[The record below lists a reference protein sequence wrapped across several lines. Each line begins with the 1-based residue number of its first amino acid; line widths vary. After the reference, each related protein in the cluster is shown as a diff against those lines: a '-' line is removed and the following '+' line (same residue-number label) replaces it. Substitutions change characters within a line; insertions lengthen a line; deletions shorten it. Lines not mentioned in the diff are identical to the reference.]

1 MFRFYKLTLSNPIS
15 YIPGISVHRA
25 TLLYTE
31 FGIKTCN
38 DLLNFFPFRYIDKTQ
53 FYAIKDLQPNSSE
66 VQIVGKITRVT
77 SVAQKRGSRLVATFQ
92 DATGTME
99 LVWFRGQKWIKDSLK
114 INEGYVVYGKLNH
127 YNGSFS
133 IPHPEMELVTE
144 YKKKL
149 HTKMQPVYPSTEKF
163 TNSGVSNKLMRGY
176 IQILLQQFYDDI
188 QESFSQEIIDDFKLM
203 PKRDAFL
210 NVHFPKSQE
219 NLTKAEYRLKF
230 EELFFI
236 QLQLLRKK
244 LINKTKIKGF
254 VFENVGAIF
263 NEFYADKLPFDLT
276 NAQKRVL
283 KEVRKDVAS
292 GAHMN
297 RLLQGD
303 VGSGKTIV
311 ALLSMLLAIDNGFQA
326 TIMAPTEILANQHY
340 IAVSELLEGMNIK
353 VDILTG
359 SVRIKK
365 RREIH
370 ASLEDGTLHILIG
383 THALL
388 EDKVKFNNLGIAIID
403 EQHRFGVAQ
412 RSKLWAKGGR
422 SPSLTLP
429 EGKGISVRNRY
440 ETAHPSVYKLMKE
453 LQLERKKKTTEADQ
467 ILWEHLKTKKLD
479 IKFRRQ
485 HIVDEFIV
493 DFISIEKRLIIDV
506 DGKYHNNKEQQEA
519 DGLRIIILQ
528 ELGFKVIRFTNEE
541 VIRNTDKT
549 VTKIIQELEIQP
561 FGEVLGASPPHILV
575 MTATPIPRTLAMS
588 VYGDL
593 DISVIDELPPGR
605 KEVKTVHRFDSNRLS
620 VFKFMR
626 DEIAKG
632 RQVYIVY
639 PLIQESE
646 TMDYK
651 DLMDGFESVSREF
664 PTPEYQISIVHGKMK
679 PADKEYEMQRF
690 VKHETQIMV
699 ATTVIEVGVNVPN
712 ASVMIIESSERFGL
726 SQLHQLRGRVGRGS
740 DQSYCI
746 LLSSY
751 KLSAEGKTR
760 LKTMVETTDG
770 FKIAEVDLKLR
781 GPGNLMG
788 TQQSGVLNLKI
799 ADVVKD
805 TKILVSAR
813 NTAIALLQEDS
824 NLSKPENSSIKKTYL
839 ALSKTSKIWSNI
851 S

>member
-1 MFRFYKLTLSNPIS
+1 MNLDYPIT
-15 YIPGISVHRA
+15 YISGISVKRA
-25 TLLYTE
+25 TLLYSE
-31 FGIKTCN
+31 LGIKTCN
-38 DLLNFFPFRYIDKTQ
+38 DLLNFFPFRYIDKTK
-53 FYAIKDLQPNSSE
+53 FHAIKDLQPNSSE
-66 VQIVGKITRVT
+66 VQIVGKITNVK

-92 DATGTME
+92 DASGSIE
-99 LVWFRGQKWIKDSLK
+99 LVWFKGQKWIKDSLK
-114 INEGYVVYGKLNH
+114 IDVPYVVYGKLNH

-149 HTKMQPVYPSTEKF
+149 QTKMQPIYHSTEKL
-163 TNSGVSNKLMRGY
+163 TNSGVSNKLMRSY
-176 IQILLQQFYDDI
+176 IQKLLQQFYDNI
-188 QESFSQEIIDDFKLM
+188 QESLSSNIINDFKLM
-203 PKRDAFL
+203 KKRDALL

-219 NLTKAEYRLKF
+219 NLAQAQIRLKF

-236 QLQLLRKK
+236 QLQLVRKK
-244 LINKTKIKGF
+244 LINKAKIKGF

-263 NEFYADKLPFDLT
+263 NRFYSEKLPFNLT

-311 ALLSMLLAIDNGFQA
+311 ALLTTLLAIDNGYQA
-326 TIMAPTEILANQHY
+326 TIMAPTEILANQHF
-340 IAVSELLEGMNIK
+340 IAVSELVEGMNIK

-359 SVRIKK
+359 SVRTKK

-370 ASLEDGTLHILIG
+370 EGLEDGTLHILIG

-388 EDKVKFNNLGIAIID
+388 EDKVKFKNLGIAIID
-403 EQHRFGVAQ
+403 EQHRFGVKQ
-412 RSKLWAKGGR
+412 RAKLWAKN
-422 SPSLTLP
+422 TL
-429 EGKGISVRNRY
+429 
-440 ETAHPSVYKLMKE
+440 
-453 LQLERKKKTTEADQ
+453 
-467 ILWEHLKTKKLD
+467 
-479 IKFRRQ
+479 
-485 HIVDEFIV
+485 
-493 DFISIEKRLIIDV
+493 
-506 DGKYHNNKEQQEA
+506 
-519 DGLRIIILQ
+519 
-528 ELGFKVIRFTNEE
+528 
-541 VIRNTDKT
+541 
-549 VTKIIQELEIQP
+549 
-561 FGEVLGASPPHILV
+561 PPHILV

-605 KEVKTVHRFDSNRLS
+605 KEIKTVHRFDSNRLS
-620 VFKFMR
+620 VFKFMK

-646 TMDYK
+646 AMDYK
-651 DLMDGFESVSREF
+651 DLMDGYESVAREF
-664 PTPEYQISIVHGKMK
+664 PSPKYQISIVHGKMK
-679 PADKEYEMQRF
+679 SADKDYEMQRF
-690 VKHETQIMV
+690 VKGETQIMV

-726 SQLHQLRGRVGRGS
+726 SQLHQLRGRVGRGA

-751 KLSAEGKTR
+751 KLSEEGKTR
-760 LKTMVETTDG
+760 LKTMVDTTDG

-799 ADVVKD
+799 ADVAKD
-805 TKILVSAR
+805 SKILVAAR
-813 NTAIALLQEDS
+813 NTAIDLLQEDP
-824 NLSKPENSSIKKTYL
+824 NLEKQHNLPIKNTFAKI
-839 ALSKTSKIWSNI
+839 SRNSKIWSNI